1 MKRLIHIWSTFKIGL
16 VLFALAI
23 IIGFTNSR
31 QNDRYINDVHILIDN
46 QFENYFINQEDV
58 FALINDRGKD
68 YLLSSDFGSL
78 NLKELEN
85 RIESH
90 QFVDNAQAYI
100 DLEGNMSIEVT
111 QNRPIARVV
120 VNNAPDYYIGVDGDV
135 LPESEHYTARVV
147 LMHLENDSWIDGFNI
162 RNSQQGLEIYEL
174 LQFINQDKF
183 WSAQIAAIRV
193 EKDQEVVLEPQVTK
207 QEIMIGKPENIEK
220 KFKKLMI
227 FYKQILP
234 YKGWNSYTSVNLKFK
249 NQIVCK

>member
-1 MKRLIHIWSTFKIGL
+1 MNWLINIWNTFKIGL
-16 VLFALAI
+16 MLFALVI

-46 QFENYFINQEDV
+46 QFENYFINQDDV
-58 FALINDRGKD
+58 LALINDRGKD

-90 QFVDNAQAYI
+90 QFVNKAQAYI

-120 VNNAPDYYIGVDGDV
+120 VNNAPDYYVSVDGDV

-147 LMHLENDSWIDGFNI
+147 LMHIDNDSWIDGENI
-162 RNSQQGLEIYEL
+162 KNSQQGQEVYEL
-174 LQFINQDKF
+174 LNFISQDEF
-183 WSAQIAAIRV
+183 WSAQIAAIRI
-193 EKDQEVVLEPQVTK
+193 ENNQEVVLEPQVTK
-207 QEIMIGKPENIEK
+207 QEIMFGKPEDIDN

>member
-1 MKRLIHIWSTFKIGL
+1 MNWLINIWNTFKIGL
-16 VLFALAI
+16 MLFALVI

-46 QFENYFINQEDV
+46 QFENYFINQDDV
-58 FALINDRGKD
+58 LALINDRGKD

-90 QFVDNAQAYI
+90 QFVNKAQAYI

-120 VNNAPDYYIGVDGDV
+120 VNNAPDYYISVDGDV

-147 LMHLENDSWIDGFNI
+147 LMHIDNDSWIDGENI
-162 RNSQQGLEIYEL
+162 KNSQQGQEVYEL
-174 LQFINQDKF
+174 LNFISQDEF
-183 WSAQIAAIRV
+183 WSAQIAAIRI
-193 EKDQEVVLEPQVTK
+193 ENNQEVVLEPQVTK
-207 QEIMIGKPENIEK
+207 QEIMFGKPEDIDN

>member
-1 MKRLIHIWSTFKIGL
+1 MKWLIHIWKTFKVGL
-16 VLFALAI
+16 VLFGLAI

-58 FALINDRGKD
+58 LSLINDRGKD

-90 QFVDNAQAYI
+90 QFVNDAQAYI

-111 QNRPIARVV
+111 QNRPIARVI
-120 VNNAPDYYIGVDGDV
+120 VNNGPDYYIGVEGDI
-135 LPESEHYTARVV
+135 LPESDHYTARVV
-147 LMHLENDSWIDGFNI
+147 LMHLAKDNWINEGNI
-162 RNSQQGLEIYEL
+162 KNSQQGLEIYEL
-174 LQFINQDKF
+174 LQYISQDEF

-193 EKDQEVVLEPQVTK
+193 EKNQEVVLEPQVTK
-207 QEIMIGKPENIEK
+207 QEIIFGKPEDIEK
-220 KFKKLMI
+220 KFRKLMT

-234 YKGWNSYTSVNLKFK
+234 YKGWNTYASVNLKFK